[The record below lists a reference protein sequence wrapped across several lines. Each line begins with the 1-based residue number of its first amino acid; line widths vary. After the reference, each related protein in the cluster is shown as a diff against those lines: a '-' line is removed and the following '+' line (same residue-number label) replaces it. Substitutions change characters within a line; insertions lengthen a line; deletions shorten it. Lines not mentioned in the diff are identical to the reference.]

1 MGMQPFRTP
10 PRWALWLTIVVLPL
24 VVYAPGLES
33 PFYYDDDHSIV
44 RNPHLTLD
52 NAARF
57 FVDPGLFDENPR
69 TRMYRPVLLLTYSV
83 DRAVWGQNPFGYH
96 LTNLLLHVL
105 VAVAVWAL
113 GRALFAG
120 HRRGPIAAWL
130 GATAFALHPLASE
143 AVLYVSCRSSLL
155 ATLGYVVA
163 VFAYVRARRAVGVGA
178 VAWTSA
184 ALVATLVGF
193 ASKAITITLPATLVV
208 LECAGLVVG
217 SRTGVPVGRRLAA
230 WTSRF
235 APIVVA
241 SVGYMLLRRAVM
253 GHTGVSLAASR
264 FTKSLGHELTGGRSI
279 ASNLYT
285 QADVFWHYVGLILW
299 PADLTIAHHV
309 PVAHAFGEPRVW
321 ISAIALGALVV
332 VALALLRRAPLVA
345 FGVLALPLALSP
357 TSSIVPLNVVMNEH
371 RVYLPL
377 ALLVVPLVGAIVLA
391 RGLPLR
397 GVLVAATVVFVAFGA
412 RTAVRSVDY
421 TDPVRLWGGAVALA
435 PDGYRA
441 RNHFGNAL
449 VARRDWLGAREQ
461 YRAATRLYP
470 ENFDSR
476 INLGEVNI
484 RIAERGLDVGA
495 WHEAERVLAGIVR
508 DEPRH
513 VLARLKLGRLLV
525 NRGKRFDDRAAD
537 FDRAEHEFRTVAR
550 IARGPRFLTLR
561 IWSLRR
567 LAELLEYR
575 GRIEDALEAT
585 DALLEIAPRDRRAR
599 AHRDRLARLL

>member
-1 MGMQPFRTP
+1 MQPLRKP
-10 PRWALWLTIVVLPL
+10 PRWALWLTLVVLPL
-24 VVYAPGLES
+24 IVYAPGLAS

-52 NAARF
+52 NAGRF
-57 FVDPGLFDENPR
+57 FVDASLFDENPR

-83 DRAVWGQNPFGYH
+83 DRAVWGQNPLGYH

-105 VAVAVWAL
+105 VGVAVWAL

-120 HRRGPIAAWL
+120 HRRGPTAAWL
-130 GATAFALHPLASE
+130 GATVFALHPLATE

-163 VFAYVRARRAVGVGA
+163 VLAYVRGRRAIGGRA
-178 VAWTSA
+178 VAWTVL

-193 ASKAITITLPATLVV
+193 ASKAITITLPATLVL
-208 LECAGLVVG
+208 LECTGLVVA
-217 SRTGVPVGRRLAA
+217 RRAGVPLGRRLLVCA
-230 WTSRF
+230 SRL

-253 GHTGVSLAASR
+253 GHTGVTLAAAR
-264 FTKSLGHELTGGRSI
+264 FTRPLGHELTGGRSI

-321 ISAIALGALVV
+321 LSVVALGVLVV
-332 VALALLRRAPLVA
+332 VALLLLRRAPLLA
-345 FGVLALPLALSP
+345 FGALVLPLALSP

-377 ALLVVPLVGAIVLA
+377 ALLVAPMIAAVVLS
-391 RGLPLR
+391 RGVSLR
-397 GVLVAATVVFVAFGA
+397 GAVVAAALVVAAFGA
-412 RTAVRSVDY
+412 RTAVRAVDY
-421 TDPVRLWGGAVALA
+421 TDPVRLWGGAVAIA

-461 YRAATRLYP
+461 YRAAMKLYP

-484 RIAERGLDVGA
+484 RIAERGLDAGA
-495 WHEAERVLAGIVR
+495 WLEGERVLAGIVR

-525 NRGKRFDDRAAD
+525 ARGKRFGDRVGD
-537 FDRAEHEFRTVAR
+537 FDRAEEEFRTVAR
-550 IARGPRFLTLR
+550 IARGPRFKTLR
-561 IWSLRR
+561 VWALRR

-575 GRIEDALEAT
+575 GRIEEAIDAT
-585 DALLEIAPRDRRAR
+585 DALLEIAPRDRRGR
-599 AHRDRLARLL
+599 AHRDRLTRLL